1 MTDRIQHIIEDIR
14 LKTKALHHQLN
25 EEREKNN
32 TFQAEVQVLN
42 ERLHYQKQQ
51 EESYL
56 AEIAALKLEM
66 ETTKSQVIEIERPQG
81 KKDEEIDE
89 LVKEIEYCISQLK
102 K

>member
-1 MTDRIQHIIEDIR
+1 MTDRIQHIIEEIR
-14 LKTKALHHQLN
+14 LKSKALHHQLL

-32 TFQAEVQVLN
+32 ALQAEVQLLN
-42 ERLHYQKQQ
+42 ERLHHKNQQ
-51 EESYL
+51 EEKNL